1 MAMEKPIHANTD
13 APHHAQREALV
24 QAAVGAPG
32 FSAPPLLE
40 ARGVACQRGG
50 RRLLANFNLTLP
62 PGRLVW
68 LRGDNGRGKTSLLRL
83 LAGLVEP
90 DAGQVLWQGQAARKP
105 AARAAQPLYV
115 AHANALKD
123 DLTVAES
130 LAFLATLG
138 GAIGAV
144 TAEPV
149 SVAEEVSANNK
160 NPQNTTAEVL
170 QALARVGM
178 APVADRPVRTL
189 SQGQRRRAALA
200 RLALPRTAA
209 VWLLDEPFDALDT
222 QSTQALNTL
231 LHEHIARGGSVVLTS
246 HQDLAADAPQAEVC
260 RL

>member
-1 MAMEKPIHANTD
+1 MDKLIDTP
-13 APHHAQREALV
+13 APAPTTVAG
-24 QAAVGAPG
+24 AAA
-32 FSAPPLLE
+32 LLE
-40 ARGVACQRGG
+40 ARGVTCQRGG
-50 RRLLANFNLTLP
+50 RRLLVNFNLTLP

-90 DAGQVLWQGQAARKP
+90 DAGQVLWQGHPARSA

-123 DLTVAES
+123 DLTAAES

-138 GAIGAV
+138 GSLGASTPLMV
-144 TAEPV
+144 NADTKVSTNTKNGKSEPQAT
-149 SVAEEVSANNK
+149 S
-160 NPQNTTAEVL
+160 EVL

-200 RLALPRTAA
+200 RLALPRTPA

-222 QSTQALNTL
+222 QSTHALNIL

-246 HQDLAADAPQAEVC
+246 HQDLAADAPLAEVC